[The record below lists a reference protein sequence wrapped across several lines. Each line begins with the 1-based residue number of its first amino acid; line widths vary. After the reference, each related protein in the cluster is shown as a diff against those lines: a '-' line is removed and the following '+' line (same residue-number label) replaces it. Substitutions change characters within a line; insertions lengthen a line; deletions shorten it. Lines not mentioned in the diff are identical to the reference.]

1 MLGLLNILSRF
12 NNEFDI
18 FNITGVQ
25 MLNSIYHDIITDIM
39 HYLFFF
45 SILMGRVQRTSL
57 WEFPIRFSTGEIST
71 QGKFRE
77 SIKRK
82 TLLKVQYI
90 NRANPMHFF
99 LRKYIT
105 LINGD
110 AIKQAQ

>member
-57 WEFPIRFSTGEIST
+57 
-71 QGKFRE
+71 
-77 SIKRK
+77 
-82 TLLKVQYI
+82 
-90 NRANPMHFF
+90 
-99 LRKYIT
+99 
-105 LINGD
+105 
-110 AIKQAQ
+110 